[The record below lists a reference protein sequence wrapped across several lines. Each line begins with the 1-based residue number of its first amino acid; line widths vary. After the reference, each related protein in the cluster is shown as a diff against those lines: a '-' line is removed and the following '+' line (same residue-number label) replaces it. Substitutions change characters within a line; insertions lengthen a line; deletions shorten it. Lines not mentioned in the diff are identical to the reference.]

1 LEEDPKNSL
10 QNATTA
16 AVRNKPVSEVD
27 SRRSSFKEKGGETL
41 VNKSH
46 ILEMKKIYINLSLFF

>member
-16 AVRNKPVSEVD
+16 AVRNKPVREVD
-27 SRRSSFKEKGGETL
+27 SRRSSFKVKGGETL
-41 VNKSH
+41 VK
-46 ILEMKKIYINLSLFF
+46 